1 MRTEAKL
8 SQINPKASV
17 KAATEND
24 YPHKEEWTRSSD
36 RNKPYRTFTFPNRKD
51 LETYETVS
59 NYRREMFKNLFRLRG
74 DTFPRVAWNER
85 HDTPPDPIFNSR
97 GAFRELTAIDG
108 ELRYSSGIRFI
119 FYRGSIP
126 VLSTSL
132 DELVKGAQI
141 LHIHGS
147 RKAEQT
153 KQSEKYVN
161 AEVFGEDY
169 DLNRLVDRRKQPRS
183 LQVALYCHCCGFYNT
198 LIAIAK
204 LKLSKYS

>member
-1 MRTEAKL
+1 
-8 SQINPKASV
+8 
-17 KAATEND
+17 
-24 YPHKEEWTRSSD
+24 
-36 RNKPYRTFTFPNRKD
+36 
-51 LETYETVS
+51 
-59 NYRREMFKNLFRLRG
+59 MFKNLFRLRG

-126 VLSTSL
+126 VLSSL